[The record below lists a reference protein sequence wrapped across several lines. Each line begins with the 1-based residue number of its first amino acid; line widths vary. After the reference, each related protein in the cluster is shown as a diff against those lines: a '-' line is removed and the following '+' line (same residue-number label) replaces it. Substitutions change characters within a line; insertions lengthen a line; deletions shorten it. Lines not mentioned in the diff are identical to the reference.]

1 MESNE
6 LIPHD
11 LPKISKT
18 TLAIVAVIMVAA
30 FAGFFVLGFW
40 PRHERIKEREAMA
53 REIQDQKPVVQVV
66 QPKVTG
72 KSVELTLPADVRAY
86 AATALYARINGYLA
100 FWKVDINDHVKKG
113 DLLAVISAPDTD
125 ADLKQ
130 AEANLEQAKAN
141 VNQQQTNYELADATY
156 QRYKGLIPTRGVTQQ
171 QLDQYRSAL
180 EQAKATLIAA
190 KANVESSSSAADRLR
205 TLTNFEKIIAPF
217 DGVITARTYDPG
229 ALISASNIG
238 PGQELFDLAEDDWLR
253 VFVNVPQTYSTL
265 ITFDQPV
272 MLVLER
278 NYPGHTFT
286 GWVKRS
292 TSVLDPVTRTLRTEL
307 DFKNDDP
314 TYRIFPGMYGQAIF
328 SIKREQPVLT
338 IPTSAMLFEADG
350 KQVAVVGSDS
360 KIHFQKVTPGSDFGT
375 EIEVLSGLK
384 GGEQIVSNPG
394 EKLAEGVEVSVVS
407 GDNGNPVPEN
417 GTGSGSTQPT
427 APGNH
432 LVQRDPVAH
441 DPPSGKQ

>member
-1 MESNE
+1 VESNDV
-6 LIPHD
+6 IPQN

-18 TLAIVAVIMVAA
+18 VLAIVAALTAA
-30 FAGFFVLGFW
+30 VFAGLFILGFW
-40 PRHERIKEREAMA
+40 PRHERIKEREAIA
-53 REIQDQKPVVQVV
+53 REIHDQKPVVQVV
-66 QPKVTG
+66 HPKMTAA
-72 KSVELTLPADVRAY
+72 SVELTLPADVRAY

-100 FWKVDINDHVKKG
+100 FWNVDIDDHVKKG

-125 ADLKQ
+125 ADLTQ

-141 VNQQQTNYELADATY
+141 VNQQQTNYELADVTY
-156 QRYKGLIPTRGVTQQ
+156 QRYKGLIPSGGVTQL

-190 KANVESSSSAADRLR
+190 KANVESAAAAAVRLR
-205 TLTNFEKIIAPF
+205 TLTNFEKIVAPF

-253 VFVNVPQTYSTL
+253 VFVNVPQAYSTL
-265 ITFDQPV
+265 IRFDQPV
-272 MLVLER
+272 TLALER
-278 NYPGHTFT
+278 NYPGHRFM

-314 TYRIFPGMYGQAIF
+314 AYRIFPGMYGQASF
-328 SIKREQPVLT
+328 SITREQPVLT

-350 KQVAVVGSDS
+350 KQVAVVLSDG
-360 KIHFQKVTPGSDFGT
+360 KIHFQKVTPGSDLGT
-375 EIEVLSGLK
+375 EIEILSGLK
-384 GGEQIVSNPG
+384 GTEQIVSNPG
-394 EKLAEGVEVSVVS
+394 EKLAEDVEVSVVS
-407 GDNGNPVPEN
+407 EDSGNPAAEN
-417 GTGSGSTQPT
+417 DTGSGSTQPT
-427 APGNH
+427 VPGDFPAP
-432 LVQRDPVAH
+432 RDPAAH
-441 DPPSGKQ
+441 DPPGGT

>member
-6 LIPHD
+6 VIPHD
-11 LPKISKT
+11 LPKISQM
-18 TLAIVAVIMVAA
+18 TLTIIAIVMVLV
-30 FAGFFVLGFW
+30 FAGLFVLGFW

-53 REIQDQKPVVQVV
+53 REIRDQKPVVQVV
-66 QPKVTG
+66 QPKTTG

-113 DLLAVISAPDTD
+113 DLLAVISAPDAD

-130 AEANLEQAKAN
+130 AEANLDQAKAN

-156 QRYKGLIPTRGVTQQ
+156 QRYKGLIPTHGVTQQ
-171 QLDQYRSAL
+171 QLDQYRSAT
-180 EQAKATLIAA
+180 EQAKAALIAA
-190 KANVESSSSAADRLR
+190 KANVESSAAAVERLR
-205 TLTNFEKIIAPF
+205 TLTKFEEIIAPF

-229 ALISASNIG
+229 ALISAANIG
-238 PGQELFDLAEDDWLR
+238 PGQELFDIAEDDWLR
-253 VFVNVPQTYSTL
+253 VFVNVPQAYSTL

-278 NYPGHTFT
+278 NYPGHKFD
-286 GWVKRS
+286 GWLKRS

-328 SIKREQPVLT
+328 SIRRDQPVLT

-350 KQVAVVGSDS
+350 KQVAVVGSDNR
-360 KIHFQKVTPGSDFGT
+360 IHYQNITPGRDFGT
-375 EIEVLSGLK
+375 EIEVLSGLR
-384 GGEQIVSNPG
+384 GAEQIVTNPG
-394 EKLAEGVEVSVVS
+394 EQLAEGVEVSVAS
-407 GDNGNPVPEN
+407 GGN
-417 GTGSGSTQPT
+417 
-427 APGNH
+427 
-432 LVQRDPVAH
+432 
-441 DPPSGKQ
+441 

>member
-1 MESNE
+1 METNE
-6 LIPHD
+6 LIPQD
-11 LPKISKT
+11 LPKVKT
-18 TLAIVAVIMVAA
+18 TTLGIVAVVIVVA

-53 REIQDQKPVVQVV
+53 REIQDQRPVVQVV
-66 QPKVTG
+66 QPQATG
-72 KSVELTLPADVRAY
+72 TAVELTLPADVRAY

-125 ADLKQ
+125 ADLTQ

-156 QRYKGLIPTRGVTQQ
+156 QRYKGLIATHGVTQQ
-171 QLDQYRSAL
+171 QLDQYRSAM

-190 KANVESSSSAADRLR
+190 KANVESAAAATDRLR
-205 TLTNFEKIIAPF
+205 TLTNFEKVIAPF

-229 ALISASNIG
+229 ALISTSNIG

-253 VFVNVPQTYSTL
+253 VFVNVPQAYSTL

-278 NYPGHTFT
+278 NYPGHRFT

-292 TSVLDPVTRTLRTEL
+292 TSVLDPITRTLRTEL

-328 SIKREQPVLT
+328 SIKRAPPVLT

-350 KQVAVVGSDS
+350 KQVAVVGRDS

-375 EIEVLSGLK
+375 AIEVLSGLQ
-384 GGEQIVSNPG
+384 GDEQIVSNPG
-394 EKLAEGVEVSVVS
+394 EKLAEGVEVSVAS
-407 GDNGNPVPEN
+407 ADNGHPAPES
-417 GTGSGSTQPT
+417 GTGSGSTPP
-427 APGNH
+427 AVPGEH
-432 LVQRDPVAH
+432 LAQRDPVAH
-441 DPPSGKQ
+441 DPPSGE